1 MFVGNFTSVADERA
15 KKKNQKEVLK
25 LMIQNEAMKERKVKD
40 YQNPFNPPD
49 VPPQYKSRA
58 ERRGDTAKQEQEAI
72 TNLQSLFD
80 FDVRGI
86 NQVMNDIRKVRNED
100 GLIIFNALFP
110 QIRNRIVNQTNP
122 NLLTP
127 EFVSDIIREFI
138 IRAED
143 TNPLTRVEGDIVSNA
158 FDDLELEYNVDII
171 SDLIEKSI
179 ELGVDVDNLTEM
191 RDLMYQMDSTIKD
204 MKSNASLT
212 SMDIDELSKRILKLY
227 KKLGVPS
234 LGQLRKLETS
244 KNVERDIERINDKVN
259 ADAQAFDSVKASII
273 KDIRDGDVEQRLKQA
288 ESNKLSSNA
297 SIQDIIANSVGE
309 YRKQEQMAEQ
319 MAEAE
324 QMAGGEQTAEAEQ
337 IEEEEDESS
346 SSFSSSEESLT
357 QEMMSLDVSEIADIA
372 KIMTEGVEYR
382 TNDGPKQLNGDKIRK
397 LFVKQLRKMLRDN
410 DEFEEAFDAQFRTVS
425 QKELILRNLSTGK
438 QPLFDTASQVLQKY
452 VTAKERTGLDKTI
465 NLSGY
470 GQTKVGNDLF
480 PALDFPEVMKRGF
493 GMKNRQHKHDDEL
506 EAQAQLNSMPRV
518 AFQVKKKGRPPVKI
532 GKGIDVAIPQDT
544 YKTFGKHLI
553 HYPSLRDD
561 FKLSIKYPSRSK
573 NVGKVKVI
581 SPEYRELFMDLLERG
596 VLSDRMY
603 DKLVDEEKQH
613 FNKAVKASGLMET
626 IKLKPID
633 EDKKDLVERF
643 KVLRGQFIAGNNA
656 PTLIKELR
664 SVILHF
670 MEKGQIQKQDGYDLL
685 KELSAVEK

>member
-40 YQNPFNPPD
+40 YQNPYNPPE

-86 NQVMNDIRKVRNED
+86 NQVMSEIRKVRNED

-127 EFVSDIIREFI
+127 EFVGDIIREFI

-158 FDDLELEYNVDII
+158 FDDLEVEYNVDII
-171 SDLIEKSI
+171 SDLVDKSI
-179 ELGVDVDNLTEM
+179 ELGVDVKNLTYLKG
-191 RDLMYQMDSTIKD
+191 LMYQMDSTIKD
-204 MKSNASLT
+204 MKSNVSLT

-259 ADAQAFDSVKASII
+259 PDAQKFDRVKESII
-273 KDIRDGDVEQRLKQA
+273 KDIRKGDVEQRLKQV
-288 ESNKLSSNA
+288 ESTKLSSNA

-309 YRKQEQMAEQ
+309 YRKQERMAEPRAGSR
-319 MAEAE
+319 AEV
-324 QMAGGEQTAEAEQ
+324 
-337 IEEEEDESS
+337 EETEEYESLEEDEESLALSS
-346 SSFSSSEESLT
+346 EEESLT
-357 QEMMSLDVSEIADIA
+357 KEIMSLKKRDIYEISY
-372 KIMTEGVEYR
+372 IMTEGVTYE
-382 TNDGPKQLNGDKIRK
+382 TDEGQIELNGERIRK
-397 LFVKQLRKMLRDN
+397 QFVGGLTRLLDDKDNGDFRQEFNKLFTSIPQK
-410 DEFEEAFDAQFRTVS
+410 DA
-425 QKELILRNLSTGK
+425 KLNILTTGK
-438 QPLFDTASQVLQKY
+438 EPLLATAIELLEKY
-452 VTAKERTGLDKTI
+452 VIAKDTSGLDKRI
-465 NLSGY
+465 NLSAFSRTLVAGSMA
-470 GQTKVGNDLF
+470 
-480 PALDFPEVMKRGF
+480 PALNFPEVMKRGF
-493 GMKNRQHKHDDEL
+493 GMRQQKHNEEL
-506 EAQAQLNSMPRV
+506 EAQAQLNTMPRV

-532 GKGIDVAIPQDT
+532 GKGIDVVIPQDT

-573 NVGKVKVI
+573 NVGKVKVV
-581 SPEYRELFMDLLERG
+581 SPEYRELLMDMLERG

-603 DKLVDEEKQH
+603 DKLVNEEKEH
-613 FNKAVKASGLMET
+613 FNQAVKASGLMET

>member
-1 MFVGNFTSVADERA
+1 
-15 KKKNQKEVLK
+15 
-25 LMIQNEAMKERKVKD
+25 MIQNEAMKERKVKD
-40 YQNPFNPPD
+40 YQNPFNPPE

-86 NQVMNDIRKVRNED
+86 NQVMSEIRKVRNED

-158 FDDLELEYNVDII
+158 FDDLEVEYNVDII
-171 SDLIEKSI
+171 SDLVEKSI
-179 ELGVDVDNLTEM
+179 ELGLEVDNLVDLK
-191 RDLMYQMDSTIKD
+191 DLMYQMDSTIKD

-244 KNVERDIERINDKVN
+244 KNVEKDIDRINDKVN
-259 ADAQAFDSVKASII
+259 ADAQAFDSVRASILR
-273 KDIRDGDVEQRLKQA
+273 DIRDGDVEQRLKGA
-288 ESNKLSSNA
+288 EQTKLSSNA
-297 SIQDIIANSVGE
+297 SIQDIISNSIE
-309 YRKQEQMAEQ
+309 AYRKQERTQNM
-319 MAEAE
+319 EAE
-324 QMAGGEQTAEAEQ
+324 DELTQNIVTPESNQNMEAE
-337 IEEEEDESS
+337 E
-346 SSFSSSEESLT
+346 SEESLS
-357 QEMMSLDVSEIADIA
+357 QEMMSLDVGDIAEIA

-382 TNDGPKQLNGDKIRK
+382 TNEGTTRMNGDKIRK
-397 LFVKQLRKMLRDN
+397 LFVKELRKLLKNN
-410 DEFEEAFDAQFRTVS
+410 DEFEDAFYAQFRTVS
-425 QKELILRNLSTGK
+425 QKDLILRNLSTGK
-438 QPLFDTASQVLQKY
+438 EPLFENASQVLQKY
-452 VTAKERTGLDKTI
+452 VTAKEQSGLDKTI

-470 GQTKVGNDLF
+470 GQTKIGDDLF
-480 PALDFPEVMKRGF
+480 PALDYPEVMKRGF
-493 GMKNRQHKHDDEL
+493 GMKNRQHKHNEEL
-506 EAQAQLNSMPRV
+506 HAQAQLNSMPRV

-581 SPEYRELFMDLLERG
+581 SPEYRELLMDMLERG

-613 FNKAVKASGLMET
+613 FNQAVKASGLMET
-626 IKLKPID
+626 IKLKPIN
-633 EDKKDLVERF
+633 EDTKDLVERF

-685 KELSAVEK
+685 KELSAVEN

>member
-15 KKKNQKEVLK
+15 KKKNQKDVLK

-40 YQNPFNPPD
+40 YQNPYNPPE

-86 NQVMNDIRKVRNED
+86 NQVMSEIRKVRNED

-127 EFVSDIIREFI
+127 DFVSDIIREFI

-158 FDDLELEYNVDII
+158 FDDLEVEYNVDII

-179 ELGVDVDNLTEM
+179 ELGVDVNNLTEM
-191 RDLMYQMDSTIKD
+191 RDFMYQMDSTIKD
-204 MKSNASLT
+204 IKSNASLT
-212 SMDIDELSKRILKLY
+212 SMDIEELSKRILSLY

-234 LGQLRKLETS
+234 LGQLRKLEVS
-244 KNVERDIERINDKVN
+244 KNVERDIDRINDKVN
-259 ADAQAFDSVKASII
+259 ADEREFDRVRASII
-273 KDIRDGDVEQRLKQA
+273 KDIREGDVEQRLKQA
-288 ESNKLSSNA
+288 ESTKLSSNA
-297 SIQDIIANSVGE
+297 SIQDIIANSVEE
-309 YRKQEQMAEQ
+309 YRKQEQMAE
-319 MAEAE
+319 E
-324 QMAGGEQTAEAEQ
+324 EQTAETEQ
-337 IEEEEDESS
+337 TVEQMQEEEDESS

-357 QEMMSLDVSEIADIA
+357 QEMMSLDIGDIAEIAGILTD
-372 KIMTEGVEYR
+372 GVVYR

-397 LFVKQLRKMLRDN
+397 LFVKQLRKMLSDN
-410 DEFEEAFDAQFRTVS
+410 DEFKEVFDSQFRNIS
-425 QKELILRNLSTGK
+425 QKDMTIRNLSTGK
-438 QPLFDTASQVLQKY
+438 EPLTKTAIEVLKKY
-452 VTAKERTGLDKTI
+452 VTAKEQSGLQKTI

-470 GQTKVGNDLF
+470 GQTKIGNDLV
-480 PALDFPEVMKRGF
+480 PALDYPEVMKRGF
-493 GMKNRQHKHDDEL
+493 GVHNEEL
-506 EAQAQLNSMPRV
+506 EAQAQLNSLPRV
-518 AFQVKKKGRPPVKI
+518 AFQVKKKGRPAVKI

-561 FKLSIKYPSRSK
+561 YKLSIKYPSRSK
-573 NVGKVKVI
+573 NVGKVKVV
-581 SPEYRELFMDLLERG
+581 SPEYRELLMDMLERG

-603 DKLVDEEKQH
+603 DKLVNEEKEH
-613 FNKAVKASGLMET
+613 FNQAVKASGLMET
-626 IKLKPID
+626 IKLKPIH

>member
-15 KKKNQKEVLK
+15 KKKNQKDVLK

-40 YQNPFNPPD
+40 YQNPYNPPE

-86 NQVMNDIRKVRNED
+86 NQIMSEIRKVRNED

-171 SDLIEKSI
+171 SDLVDKSI
-179 ELGVDVDNLTEM
+179 ELGMIVDNLT
-191 RDLMYQMDSTIKD
+191 DLKGLMYQMDSTIKD

-259 ADAQAFDSVKASII
+259 PDSQAFESVRVSII
-273 KDIRDGDVEQRLKQA
+273 KDIREGDVEQRLKQA
-288 ESNKLSSNA
+288 ESTKLSSNA

-309 YRKQEQMAEQ
+309 YRKQEQMAKQMAQAEQ

-324 QMAGGEQTAEAEQ
+324 Q
-337 IEEEEDESS
+337 IEEDEPLEEDETS

-357 QEMMSLDVSEIADIA
+357 QEIMSLNMDEITEIATIL
-372 KIMTEGVEYR
+372 TEGVLYR
-382 TNDGPKQLNGDKIRK
+382 TNEGAKQLNGDKIRK
-397 LFVKQLRKMLRDN
+397 LFVKQLRKMLSDN
-410 DEFEEAFDAQFRTVS
+410 DEFEEAFDTRFKSVS
-425 QKELILRNLSTGK
+425 QKELTLRNLSTGK
-438 QPLFDTASQVLQKY
+438 EPLMETAVEVLEKY
-452 VTAKERTGLDKTI
+452 VTAKEQSGLDKTI

-470 GQTKVGNDLF
+470 GQTKIGNDLF
-480 PALDFPEVMKRGF
+480 PAFNYPEVMKRGF
-493 GMKNRQHKHDDEL
+493 GMKGRQHNEEL

-518 AFQVKKKGRPPVKI
+518 AFQVKKKGRPSVKI

-573 NVGKVKVI
+573 NVGKVKVV
-581 SPEYRELFMDLLERG
+581 SPEYRELLMDMLERG

-603 DKLVDEEKQH
+603 DKLVNEEKEH
-613 FNKAVKASGLMET
+613 FNQAVKASGLMET

>member
-15 KKKNQKEVLK
+15 KKKNQQDVLK
-25 LMIQNEAMKERKVKD
+25 LMIQNEALKERKVKD
-40 YQNPFNPPD
+40 YQNPYNPPE

-80 FDVRGI
+80 FDIRGI
-86 NQVMNDIRKVRNED
+86 NQVMSDIRKVRNED

-127 EFVSDIIREFI
+127 DFVSDIIREFI

-158 FDDLELEYNVDII
+158 FNDLEVEYHVDII
-171 SDLIEKSI
+171 SDLVDKSI
-179 ELGVDVDNLTEM
+179 ELGMIVDNLV
-191 RDLMYQMDSTIKD
+191 DLKGLMYQMDSTIKD
-204 MKSNASLT
+204 MKSNVSLT
-212 SMDIDELSKRILKLY
+212 SMDIDELSKRILRLY

-259 ADAQAFDSVKASII
+259 ADAQAFESVRVSII
-273 KDIRDGDVEQRLKQA
+273 KDVREGDVEQRLKQA
-288 ESNKLSSNA
+288 ESDKLSSNA
-297 SIQDIIANSVGE
+297 SMQDIIANSVEE
-309 YRKQEQMAEQ
+309 YRKQERMQNM
-319 MAEAE
+319 
-324 QMAGGEQTAEAEQ
+324 GGEDELIQNMGAEES
-337 IEEEEDESS
+337 EE
-346 SSFSSSEESLT
+346 SEESLS
-357 QEMMSLDVSEIADIA
+357 QEMMSLDMGDIAEIA
-372 KIMTEGVEYR
+372 KIMTDGVTYR
-382 TNDGPKQLNGDKIRK
+382 TDEGPTLMNADKIRK
-397 LFVKQLRKMLRDN
+397 AFVKELRNLLKNN
-410 DEFEEAFDAQFRTVS
+410 DEFEDAFNGKFRSASVMKVS
-425 QKELILRNLSTGK
+425 LTNLSTGK
-438 QPLFDTASQVLQKY
+438 EPVFETASQVLEKY
-452 VTAKERTGLDKTI
+452 VIAKEESGLDKTI
-465 NLSGY
+465 DFAGFVK
-470 GQTKVGNDLF
+470 TKIGDDLF
-480 PALDFPEVMKRGF
+480 PSVDFPEVAKRGF
-493 GMKNRQHKHDDEL
+493 GVKNRQHKHNDEL
-506 EAQAQLNSMPRV
+506 HAQAQLNSMPRV

-532 GKGIDVAIPQDT
+532 GKGIDVQIPQDT

-553 HYPSLRDD
+553 HYPALRDD

-573 NVGKVKVI
+573 NVGKVKVV
-581 SPEYRELFMDLLERG
+581 SPEYRELLMDMLERG

-603 DKLVDEEKQH
+603 DKLVNEEKEH
-613 FNKAVKASGLMET
+613 FNQAVKASGLMET

>member
-15 KKKNQKEVLK
+15 KKKNQKDVLK
-25 LMIQNEAMKERKVKD
+25 LMIQNEALKERKLKD
-40 YQNPFNPPD
+40 YQNPYNPPE

-86 NQVMNDIRKVRNED
+86 NQIMSEIRKVRNED

-158 FDDLELEYNVDII
+158 FDDLEVEYNADIV
-171 SDLIEKSI
+171 SDLVQKGVEFN
-179 ELGVDVDNLTEM
+179 VDVENLALL
-191 RDLMYQMDSTIKD
+191 RDLMYQMESTIQD
-204 MKSNASLT
+204 MKSNVSLT
-212 SMDIDELSKRILKLY
+212 SMDLDELSKRILRLY
-227 KKLGVPS
+227 KKVGVPS
-234 LGQLRKLETS
+234 LGQLRKLDKS
-244 KNVERDIERINDKVN
+244 KSIAGDIEKINNKVN
-259 ADAQAFDSVKASII
+259 ADIQMFADVRDQIDL
-273 KDIRDGDVEQRLKQA
+273 DIRDGDIEERLKGA
-288 ESNKLSSNA
+288 EQTKLSSNA
-297 SIQDIIANSVGE
+297 SIQDIIANSIDA
-309 YRKQEQMAEQ
+309 YRNQVEM
-319 MAEAE
+319 
-324 QMAGGEQTAEAEQ
+324 
-337 IEEEEDESS
+337 EEEPIQNMGAEEPDE
-346 SSFSSSEESLT
+346 EEVLSRSI
-357 QEMMSLDVSEIADIA
+357 MSLQTGDIADIA
-372 KIMTEGVEYR
+372 KILTEGVEYR
-382 TNDGPKQLNGDKIRK
+382 TDEGITLMNADKIRK
-397 LFVKQLRKMLRDN
+397 LFVKELRKLLKNN
-410 DEFEEAFDAQFRTVS
+410 DEFEDAFNTQFRSPSVMKASLT
-425 QKELILRNLSTGK
+425 NLSTGK
-438 QPLFDTASQVLQKY
+438 APLLENATQVLTKY
-452 VTAKERTGLDKTI
+452 VIAKEETGLDKTI
-465 NLSGY
+465 NLSGF
-470 GQTKVGNDLF
+470 GQTKIGDDMY
-480 PALDFPEVMKRGF
+480 PAVDFPEVVKRGF
-493 GMKNRQHKHDDEL
+493 GMKNRQHKHNEEL

-518 AFQVKKKGRPPVKI
+518 AFQVKKKGRPAVKI

-561 FKLSIKYPSRSK
+561 YKLSIKYPSRSK
-573 NVGKVKVI
+573 NVGKVMVV

-603 DKLVDEEKQH
+603 DKLVNEEKEH
-613 FNKAVKASGLMET
+613 FNQAVKASGLMET

-685 KELSAVEK
+685 KELSAVEN

>member
-40 YQNPFNPPD
+40 YQNPYNPPE

-86 NQVMNDIRKVRNED
+86 NQVMSEIRKVRNED

-158 FDDLELEYNVDII
+158 FDDLEVEYNVDII

-244 KNVERDIERINDKVN
+244 KNVEKDIDRINDKVN
-259 ADAQAFDSVKASII
+259 PDAQMFDSVRASII
-273 KDIRDGDVEQRLKQA
+273 KDIREGDVEQRLKQV
-288 ESNKLSSNA
+288 ESTKLSSNA
-297 SIQDIIANSVGE
+297 SIQDIIANSVEE
-309 YRKQEQMAEQ
+309 YIKQEQMAK
-319 MAEAE
+319 
-324 QMAGGEQTAEAEQ
+324 QT
-337 IEEEEDESS
+337 EEEEEEFESLEEDEEALSLSS
-346 SSFSSSEESLT
+346 EEESLT
-357 QEMMSLDVSEIADIA
+357 QEIMSLNMDEITEIATIL
-372 KIMTEGVEYR
+372 TEGVVYR

-397 LFVKQLRKMLRDN
+397 LFVKELRKLLNNN
-410 DEFEEAFDAQFRTVS
+410 DEFEEVFDDRFKSVS
-425 QKELILRNLSTGK
+425 QKDLTLRNLSTGK
-438 QPLFDTASQVLQKY
+438 KPLMETAKEVLEKY
-452 VTAKERTGLDKTI
+452 VTAKQQSGLDETI
-465 NLSGY
+465 NLSEY
-470 GQTKVGNDLF
+470 GQTEIGGNFF
-480 PALDFPEVMKRGF
+480 PAMKFPEVMKRGF
-493 GMKNRQHKHDDEL
+493 GMRQHKHNEEL

-561 FKLSIKYPSRSK
+561 FNCL
-573 NVGKVKVI
+573 
-581 SPEYRELFMDLLERG
+581 
-596 VLSDRMY
+596 
-603 DKLVDEEKQH
+603 
-613 FNKAVKASGLMET
+613 
-626 IKLKPID
+626 
-633 EDKKDLVERF
+633 
-643 KVLRGQFIAGNNA
+643 
-656 PTLIKELR
+656 
-664 SVILHF
+664 
-670 MEKGQIQKQDGYDLL
+670 
-685 KELSAVEK
+685 

>member
-40 YQNPFNPPD
+40 YQNPYNPPE

-86 NQVMNDIRKVRNED
+86 NQVMSEIRKVRNED

-158 FDDLELEYNVDII
+158 FDDLEVEYNVDII

-259 ADAQAFDSVKASII
+259 PDAQMFDSVKESII
-273 KDIRDGDVEQRLKQA
+273 KDIREGDVEQRLKQV
-288 ESNKLSSNA
+288 ESTKLSSNA
-297 SIQDIIANSVGE
+297 SIQDIIANSVKE

-319 MAEAE
+319 
-324 QMAGGEQTAEAEQ
+324 
-337 IEEEEDESS
+337 IEEEEEEFESLEEDEEALSLSS
-346 SSFSSSEESLT
+346 EEESLT
-357 QEMMSLDVSEIADIA
+357 QEMMSLNEGDIVDIA
-372 KIMTEGVEYR
+372 TILTEGVVYR
-382 TNDGPKQLNGDKIRK
+382 TYEGATELNGDKIRK
-397 LFVKQLRKMLRDN
+397 AFVKQLRKLLTDN
-410 DEFEEAFDAQFRTVS
+410 GEFEKAFDDRFKSVS
-425 QKELILRNLSTGK
+425 QKDLTLRNLSTGK
-438 QPLFDTASQVLQKY
+438 KPLMETAKEVLEKY
-452 VTAKERTGLDKTI
+452 VTAKQQSGLDETI
-465 NLSGY
+465 NLSEY
-470 GQTKVGNDLF
+470 GETNIEGNFF
-480 PALDFPEVMKRGF
+480 PAMKFPEVMKRGF
-493 GMKNRQHKHDDEL
+493 GMRQHKHNEEL

-573 NVGKVKVI
+573 NVGKVKVV
-581 SPEYRELFMDLLERG
+581 SPEYRELLMDMLERG

-603 DKLVDEEKQH
+603 DKLVNEEKEH
-613 FNKAVKASGLMET
+613 FNQAVKASGLMET

>member
-25 LMIQNEAMKERKVKD
+25 LMIQNEALKERKVKD
-40 YQNPFNPPD
+40 YQNPFNPPE

-86 NQVMNDIRKVRNED
+86 NQIMSEIRKVRNED

-158 FDDLELEYNVDII
+158 FDDLEVEYNVDII
-171 SDLIEKSI
+171 SDLVEKSI

-244 KNVERDIERINDKVN
+244 KNVEKDIDRINDKVN
-259 ADAQAFDSVKASII
+259 ADARAFDSVRASII
-273 KDIRDGDVEQRLKQA
+273 KDIREGDVEQRLKQA
-288 ESNKLSSNA
+288 ESTKLSSNA
-297 SIQDIIANSVGE
+297 SIQDIISNSIE
-309 YRKQEQMAEQ
+309 AYRTQERTQNM
-319 MAEAE
+319 EAE
-324 QMAGGEQTAEAEQ
+324 DELTQNIVTPESNQNMEA
-337 IEEEEDESS
+337 
-346 SSFSSSEESLT
+346 EESLS
-357 QEMMSLDVSEIADIA
+357 QEMMSLDVGDIAEIA

-382 TNDGPKQLNGDKIRK
+382 TNDGVKVMNGDKIRK
-397 LFVKQLRKMLRDN
+397 LFVKELRKLLKNN
-410 DEFEEAFDAQFRTVS
+410 DEFEDAFNTQFRSPSVMKASLT
-425 QKELILRNLSTGK
+425 NLSTGK
-438 QPLFDTASQVLQKY
+438 APLLENATQVLTKY
-452 VTAKERTGLDKTI
+452 VIAKEETGLDKTI
-465 NLSGY
+465 NLSGF
-470 GQTKVGNDLF
+470 GQTKIGDDMY
-480 PALDFPEVMKRGF
+480 PAVDFPEVVKRGF
-493 GMKNRQHKHDDEL
+493 GMKNRQHKHNEEL

-518 AFQVKKKGRPPVKI
+518 AFQVKKKGRPAVKI

-561 FKLSIKYPSRSK
+561 YKLSIKYPSRSK
-573 NVGKVKVI
+573 NVGKVMVV

-603 DKLVDEEKQH
+603 DKLVNEEKEH
-613 FNKAVKASGLMET
+613 FNQAVKASGLMET

-685 KELSAVEK
+685 KELSAVEN

>member
-357 QEMMSLDVSEIADIA
+357 QEMMSLNMDEITEIA

-382 TNDGPKQLNGDKIRK
+382 TNDGVKVMNGDKIRK
-397 LFVKQLRKMLRDN
+397 LFVKELRKLLKNN
-410 DEFEEAFDAQFRTVS
+410 DEFEEAFYAQFRTVS
-425 QKELILRNLSTGK
+425 QKDLILRNLSTGK
-438 QPLFDTASQVLQKY
+438 EPLFDTASQVLQKY

-470 GQTKVGNDLF
+470 GQTKVGNDLV
-480 PALDFPEVMKRGF
+480 PAVDYPEVMKRGF

>member
-40 YQNPFNPPD
+40 YQNPYNPPE

-86 NQVMNDIRKVRNED
+86 NQVMSEIRKVRNED

-244 KNVERDIERINDKVN
+244 KNVEKDIDRINDKVN
-259 ADAQAFDSVKASII
+259 PDAQMFDSVKASII
-273 KDIRDGDVEQRLKQA
+273 RDIRDGDVEQRLKQV
-288 ESNKLSSNA
+288 ESTKLSSNA
-297 SIQDIIANSVGE
+297 SIQDIIANSVEE
-309 YRKQEQMAEQ
+309 YRKQEQMAE
-319 MAEAE
+319 
-324 QMAGGEQTAEAEQ
+324 
-337 IEEEEDESS
+337 EEEEFESLEEDEEALSLSS
-346 SSFSSSEESLT
+346 EEESLT
-357 QEMMSLDVSEIADIA
+357 QEMMSLNEGDIVDIA
-372 KIMTEGVEYR
+372 TILTEGVVYR

-397 LFVKQLRKMLRDN
+397 LFVKELRKLLNNN
-410 DEFEEAFDAQFRTVS
+410 DEFEEVFDDRFKSVS
-425 QKELILRNLSTGK
+425 QKELTLRNLSTGK
-438 QPLFDTASQVLQKY
+438 EPLMETAKEVLEKY
-452 VTAKERTGLDKTI
+452 VTAKEQSGLDKTI

-470 GQTKVGNDLF
+470 GQTKIGDDLF
-480 PALDFPEVMKRGF
+480 PAFNYPEVMKRGF
-493 GMKNRQHKHDDEL
+493 GMRQHKHNEEL

-573 NVGKVKVI
+573 NVGKVKVV
-581 SPEYRELFMDLLERG
+581 SPEYRELLMDMLERG

-603 DKLVDEEKQH
+603 DKLVNEEKEH
-613 FNKAVKASGLMET
+613 FNQAVKASGLMET

-643 KVLRGQFIAGNNA
+643 RVLRGQFIAGNNA

>member
-40 YQNPFNPPD
+40 YQNPYNPPE

-86 NQVMNDIRKVRNED
+86 NQVMSEIRKVRNED

-244 KNVERDIERINDKVN
+244 KNVEKDIDRINDKVN
-259 ADAQAFDSVKASII
+259 PDAQMFDSVKASII
-273 KDIRDGDVEQRLKQA
+273 RDIRDGDVEQRLKQV
-288 ESNKLSSNA
+288 ESTKLSSNA
-297 SIQDIIANSVGE
+297 SIQDIIANSVEE
-309 YRKQEQMAEQ
+309 YRKQEQ
-319 MAEAE
+319 
-324 QMAGGEQTAEAEQ
+324 
-337 IEEEEDESS
+337 IEEEEEEFESLEEDEEALSLSS
-346 SSFSSSEESLT
+346 EEESLT
-357 QEMMSLDVSEIADIA
+357 QEMMSLNEGDIVDIA
-372 KIMTEGVEYR
+372 TILTEGVVYR

-397 LFVKQLRKMLRDN
+397 LFVKELRKLLNNN
-410 DEFEEAFDAQFRTVS
+410 DEFEEVFDDRFKSVS
-425 QKELILRNLSTGK
+425 QKELTLRNLSTGK
-438 QPLFDTASQVLQKY
+438 EPLMETAKEVLEKY
-452 VTAKERTGLDKTI
+452 VTAKEQSGLDKTI

-470 GQTKVGNDLF
+470 GQTKIGDDLF
-480 PALDFPEVMKRGF
+480 PAFNYPEVMKRGF
-493 GMKNRQHKHDDEL
+493 GMRQHKHNEEL

-573 NVGKVKVI
+573 NVGKVKVV
-581 SPEYRELFMDLLERG
+581 SPEYRELLMDMLERG

-603 DKLVDEEKQH
+603 DKLVNEEKEH
-613 FNKAVKASGLMET
+613 FNQAVKASGLMET

-643 KVLRGQFIAGNNA
+643 RVLRGQFIAGNNA

>member
-1 MFVGNFTSVADERA
+1 
-15 KKKNQKEVLK
+15 
-25 LMIQNEAMKERKVKD
+25 MIQNEALKERKVKD
-40 YQNPFNPPD
+40 YQNPYNPPE

-86 NQVMNDIRKVRNED
+86 NQVMSEIRKVRNED

-244 KNVERDIERINDKVN
+244 KNVEKDIDRINDKVN
-259 ADAQAFDSVKASII
+259 PDAQMFDSVRASII
-273 KDIRDGDVEQRLKQA
+273 KDIREGDVEQRLKQV
-288 ESNKLSSNA
+288 ESTKLSSNA
-297 SIQDIIANSVGE
+297 SIQDIIANSVEE
-309 YRKQEQMAEQ
+309 YRKQEQMAK
-319 MAEAE
+319 
-324 QMAGGEQTAEAEQ
+324 QT
-337 IEEEEDESS
+337 EEEEEEFESLEEDEEALSLSS
-346 SSFSSSEESLT
+346 EEESLT
-357 QEMMSLDVSEIADIA
+357 QEMMSLNEGDIVDIA
-372 KIMTEGVEYR
+372 TILTEGVVYR
-382 TNDGPKQLNGDKIRK
+382 TDEGATELNGDKIRK
-397 LFVKQLRKMLRDN
+397 LFVKQLREMLRDN
-410 DEFEEAFDAQFRTVS
+410 GEFEKAFDDRFKSVS
-425 QKELILRNLSTGK
+425 QKDLTLRNLSTGK
-438 QPLFDTASQVLQKY
+438 KPLMETAKEVLEKY
-452 VTAKERTGLDKTI
+452 VTAKQQSGLDETI
-465 NLSGY
+465 NLSEY
-470 GQTKVGNDLF
+470 GQTEIGGNFF
-480 PALDFPEVMKRGF
+480 PAMKFPEVMKRGF
-493 GMKNRQHKHDDEL
+493 GMRQHKHNEEL

-518 AFQVKKKGRPPVKI
+518 AFQVKKR
-532 GKGIDVAIPQDT
+532 T
-544 YKTFGKHLI
+544 T
-553 HYPSLRDD
+553 S
-561 FKLSIKYPSRSK
+561 SK
-573 NVGKVKVI
+573 NW
-581 SPEYRELFMDLLERG
+581 
-596 VLSDRMY
+596 
-603 DKLVDEEKQH
+603 
-613 FNKAVKASGLMET
+613 
-626 IKLKPID
+626 
-633 EDKKDLVERF
+633 
-643 KVLRGQFIAGNNA
+643 
-656 PTLIKELR
+656 
-664 SVILHF
+664 
-670 MEKGQIQKQDGYDLL
+670 
-685 KELSAVEK
+685 

>member
-15 KKKNQKEVLK
+15 KKKNQKDVLK
-25 LMIQNEAMKERKVKD
+25 LMIQNEALKERRVKD
-40 YQNPFNPPD
+40 YQNPFNPPE

-86 NQVMNDIRKVRNED
+86 NQVMSDIRKVRNED

-127 EFVSDIIREFI
+127 DFVSDIIREFI

-143 TNPLTRVEGDIVSNA
+143 MNPLTRVEGDIVSDA
-158 FDDLELEYNVDII
+158 FDDLEVEYNVDIVNDI
-171 SDLIEKSI
+171 VQQGI
-179 ELGVDVDNLTEM
+179 ELGLYMENLSLLSGVM
-191 RDLMYQMDSTIKD
+191 NQMESTIKD
-204 MKSNASLT
+204 MKSNVSLT
-212 SMDIDELSKRILKLY
+212 SMDIDELSKRILRLY
-227 KKLGVPS
+227 KKVGVPS
-234 LGQLRKLETS
+234 LGQLRKLEKS
-244 KNVERDIERINDKVN
+244 KNLEGDIEKINYNLKMDN
-259 ADAQAFDSVKASII
+259 LEQAFDSVRASILR
-273 KDIRDGDVEQRLKQA
+273 DIRDGDVEERLKQA
-288 ESNKLSSNA
+288 ERTQLSSNA
-297 SIQDIIANSVGE
+297 SVQDIIANSVE
-309 YRKQEQMAEQ
+309 AYRTKIDL
-319 MAEAE
+319 
-324 QMAGGEQTAEAEQ
+324 T
-337 IEEEEDESS
+337 EDEPTQNMMGA
-346 SSFSSSEESLT
+346 EEPTQNMNLQEEIT
-357 QEMMSLDVSEIADIA
+357 QEIMKLQTGDVAEIA
-372 KIMTEGVEYR
+372 KILTEGVEYG
-382 TNDGPKQLNGDKIRK
+382 TNEETMLINGDKIRRF
-397 LFVKQLRKMLRDN
+397 FVKQLREMLSSNN
-410 DEFEEAFDAQFRTVS
+410 DFEEKFTDQFRSMT
-425 QKELILRNLSTGK
+425 QRNSSLTALSTGK
-438 QPLFDTASQVLQKY
+438 EPLKENATDILNKY
-452 VTAKERTGLDKTI
+452 VKAKEESGLDKTI
-465 NLSGY
+465 NFSEFQ
-470 GQTKVGNDLF
+470 QTKIGNDLL
-480 PALDFPEVMKRGF
+480 PAMNLPEVAKRGF
-493 GMKNRQHKHDDEL
+493 GMRSRQHKHNDEL
-506 EAQAQLNSMPRV
+506 QAQAQLNSIPRV

-532 GKGIDVAIPQDT
+532 GKGIDVQIPQDT
-544 YKTFGKHLI
+544 YKTFGKHLL

-573 NVGKVKVI
+573 NVGKVMVV
-581 SPEYRELFMDLLERG
+581 SPEYRELLMDLLERG

-685 KELSAVEK
+685 KELTAVEK

>member
-25 LMIQNEAMKERKVKD
+25 LMIQNEALKERKVKD
-40 YQNPFNPPD
+40 YQNPYNPPE

-86 NQVMNDIRKVRNED
+86 NQVMSEIRKVRNED

-244 KNVERDIERINDKVN
+244 KNVEKDIDRINDKVN
-259 ADAQAFDSVKASII
+259 PDAQMFDSVKASII
-273 KDIRDGDVEQRLKQA
+273 RDIRDGDVEQRLKQV
-288 ESNKLSSNA
+288 ESTKLSSNA
-297 SIQDIIANSVGE
+297 SIQDIIANSVEE
-309 YRKQEQMAEQ
+309 YRKQEQMAE
-319 MAEAE
+319 
-324 QMAGGEQTAEAEQ
+324 
-337 IEEEEDESS
+337 EEEEFESLEEDEEALSLSS
-346 SSFSSSEESLT
+346 EEESLT
-357 QEMMSLDVSEIADIA
+357 QEMMSLNEGDIVDIA
-372 KIMTEGVEYR
+372 TILTEGVVYR

-397 LFVKQLRKMLRDN
+397 LFVKELRKLLNNN
-410 DEFEEAFDAQFRTVS
+410 DEFEEVFDDRFKSVS
-425 QKELILRNLSTGK
+425 QKELTLRNLSTGK
-438 QPLFDTASQVLQKY
+438 EPLMETAKEVLEKY
-452 VTAKERTGLDKTI
+452 VTAKEQSGLDKTI

-470 GQTKVGNDLF
+470 GQTKIGDDLF
-480 PALDFPEVMKRGF
+480 PAFNYPEVMKRGF
-493 GMKNRQHKHDDEL
+493 GMRQHKHNEEL

-573 NVGKVKVI
+573 NVGKVKVV
-581 SPEYRELFMDLLERG
+581 SPEYRELLMDMLERG

-603 DKLVDEEKQH
+603 DKLVNEEKEH
-613 FNKAVKASGLMET
+613 FNQAVKASGLMET

-643 KVLRGQFIAGNNA
+643 RVLRGQFIAGNNA